1 MRTSVTLFVCAGSV
15 FLCSDVQ
22 HVAEHMRCTFAEAAA
37 DSFRPDP
44 ELHHRETQSDVLQ
57 PGSDNLP
64 GNMRAQTAA
73 CKDVHDGATVETS
86 TEACAV
92 GSERT
97 GSKGQAVQ
105 APPAPSHV
113 GGAGAQPI
121 DYWEDCSWLES
132 NPLPVPTERELHVGE
147 QGLPTWRLMLVR
159 K

>member
-1 MRTSVTLFVCAGSV
+1 M
-15 FLCSDVQ
+15 CSDVQ

-37 DSFRPDP
+37 DSFWPDP
-44 ELHHRETQSDVLQ
+44 QLHHREPQPDVCQ
-57 PGSDNLP
+57 PGSGNPPVNVNLQ
-64 GNMRAQTAA
+64 AQIAA
-73 CKDVHDGATVETS
+73 RKDVHDGATLETS
-86 TEACAV
+86 TKARTSGPEQ
-92 GSERT
+92 T

-105 APPAPSHV
+105 TSPAPSHV

-121 DYWEDCSWLES
+121 DYWEDFSWLES